1 MGAIASVTDCVGDG
15 EPKARKLNNKHL
27 QQGGLLDRLFDTDS
41 CGLYKNCEGER
52 NRSILSS
59 RLLGL
64 LEELFAAHDLNKNG
78 LLEELELIQLNKKIV
93 LLHHGRNADMEAVKA
108 KYQDLFRR
116 KLNAQGDAVP
126 FSIFKAYMSQVL
138 VEVDPD
144 PAAQEMML
152 EQWLAEA
159 QAARALFHMPSITSV
174 TDLPFLSTISFD
186 KDDLPAASRASIDT
200 ASTAATPRKEARN
213 AWASAE
219 STQEALRQGQCLGAA
234 FRFVWSRK
242 TIEQNIDKLVRH
254 VANKYQTSV
263 ALIVQ

>member
-64 LEELFAAHDLNKNG
+64 LEELFSAHDLNKNG

-213 AWASAE
+213 VRCE
-219 STQEALRQGQCLGAA
+219 S
-234 FRFVWSRK
+234 FVQVGPPPS
-242 TIEQNIDKLVRH
+242 ENFCC
-254 VANKYQTSV
+254 
-263 ALIVQ
+263 